1 MAAILFRAKILMA
14 VAVLLSCAAVVLCS
28 FPATLTLER
37 AFPSNHKVQMSQLRA
52 RDRVRHGRML
62 SGVVDFPVGGTF
74 NPYLVGL
81 YFTSVNLGTPAI
93 EFYVQIDTG
102 SDVLWVGCNSCSGC
116 PQSSGLKIQL
126 HSFDPMTSTTAS
138 VVSCSDKRCTV
149 GFNAQDSS
157 CDAQNNQCA
166 YAFQYGDGSGAS
178 GYYVSDVLHFDTAG
192 GNQSVTSN
200 SSASIVFGC
209 STSASGVLQKTDR
222 AVDGIFGF
230 GQQEMSVISQLSSQG
245 IAPKVFSHCLKG
257 DDTGGGILVLGE
269 IVEPNIV
276 YSPLVQNQPHYNL
289 NLESI
294 SVSGQT
300 LPIDQ
305 SVFATSSNTGTIVD
319 SGTTLSYLAADAYDP
334 FVNAITNAVSQSATP
349 VSSQGEQCYMV
360 TSSITGIF
368 PQVSLNFAGNASMI
382 LRPED
387 YLLQQNSA
395 SGAQLWCIGIQ
406 KSDGQD
412 ITILGDLILKDK
424 IFVYDLANQQ
434 IGWAQYDCSMPVNVS
449 SNTSTGTASVN
460 GGSIDVNTS
469 GSSSSRNEPFKLT
482 PISMML
488 AFLVFAYQS
497 LTFSYS

>member
-1 MAAILFRAKILMA
+1 MAATLFRAVG
-14 VAVLLSCAAVVLCS
+14 VAVLLLLLQFVTVVLCS

-37 AFPSNHKVQMSQLRA
+37 AFPTNHKVELSQLRA
-52 RDRVRHGRML
+52 RDRLRHGRVL

-81 YFTSVNLGTPAI
+81 YFTSVKLGTPAT

-126 HSFDPMTSTTAS
+126 HSFEPQSSSTAS
-138 VVSCSDKRCTV
+138 VVSCSDKMCTL
-149 GFNAQDSS
+149 GLDTQDSS
-157 CDAQNNQCA
+157 CDSQKKQCT

-178 GYYVSDVLHFDTAG
+178 GYYVSDLLHFDTAAD
-192 GNQSVTSN
+192 NQSVASN

-230 GQQEMSVISQLSSQG
+230 GQQELSVISQLSSQG
-245 IAPKVFSHCLKG
+245 ITPKVFSHCLKG
-257 DDTGGGILVLGE
+257 DDSGGGILILGE

-276 YSPLVQNQPHYNL
+276 YSPLVQNQAHYNL

-305 SVFATSSNTGTIVD
+305 SVFETSSNRGTIID
-319 SGTTLSYLAADAYDP
+319 SGTTLSYLAEDAYDP
-334 FVNAITNAVSQSATP
+334 FVTAITSAISQSVTP
-349 VSSQGEQCYMV
+349 VTSQGEQCYIV
-360 TSSITGIF
+360 TSSISDAF

-387 YLLQQNSA
+387 YLLQQNSV
-395 SGAQLWCIGIQ
+395 SGAQVWCIGIQ
-406 KSDGQD
+406 KSVGQD
-412 ITILGDLILKDK
+412 ITVLGDLVLKDK
-424 IFVYDLANQQ
+424 IIVYDLANQR
-434 IGWAQYDCSMPVNVS
+434 IGWVQYDCSMSVIVS

-460 GGSIDVNTS
+460 GGSIDVNVSSS
-469 GSSSSRNEPFKLT
+469 GSLRIDPFNLI

-488 AFLVFAYQS
+488 AFLVHIYINH
-497 LTFSYS
+497 

>member
-1 MAAILFRAKILMA
+1 MAATLFRAVA
-14 VAVLLSCAAVVLCS
+14 VAVILLLQFLTVVLCS

-37 AFPSNHKVQMSQLRA
+37 AFPTNHNVQLSQLRA

-62 SGVVDFPVGGTF
+62 SGVVEFPIGGTF

-81 YFTSVNLGTPAI
+81 YFTSVKLGTPAT

-102 SDVLWVGCNSCSGC
+102 SDALWVGCNSCSGC

-126 HSFDPMTSTTAS
+126 HTFDPQSSPTAS
-138 VVSCSDKRCTV
+138 VVSCSDKICTL
-149 GFNAQDSS
+149 GLDTQDSS
-157 CDAQNNQCA
+157 CDSQNKRCS
-166 YAFQYGDGSGAS
+166 YTFQYGDGSGTS
-178 GYYVSDVLHFDTAG
+178 GYYVSDLLHFDTAA
-192 GNQSVTSN
+192 GNQSATSN

-245 IAPKVFSHCLKG
+245 IAPKAFSHCFKG
-257 DDTGGGILVLGE
+257 DDTGGGIMVLGE

-276 YSPLVQNQPHYNL
+276 YTPLVQNQPHYNL

-294 SVSGQT
+294 SVGGQT

-305 SVFATSSNTGTIVD
+305 SVFATSSNQGTIVD
-319 SGTTLSYLAADAYDP
+319 SGTTLAYLAQDAYDP
-334 FVNAITNAVSQSATP
+334 FVNAITSAVSQSVTP
-349 VSSQGEQCYMV
+349 VSSQGEQCYIV
-360 TSSITGIF
+360 TSSITDTF

-382 LRPED
+382 LRPQD

-395 SGAQLWCIGIQ
+395 GDAQGWCIGIQ

-412 ITILGDLILKDK
+412 ITVLGDLVLKDK
-424 IFVYDLANQQ
+424 IIVYDLANQR
-434 IGWAQYDCSMPVNVS
+434 IGWVQYNCSMSVSVS

-460 GGSIDVNTS
+460 GGSIDVNDN
-469 GSSSSRNEPFKLT
+469 SSSSLRNDPFKLI
-482 PISMML
+482 PISMMF
-488 AFLVFAYQS
+488 AFLVHIYINH
-497 LTFSYS
+497 

>member
-1 MAAILFRAKILMA
+1 MAATLFGAVG
-14 VAVLLSCAAVVLCS
+14 VAVLLLLQFVTVVLCS

-37 AFPSNHKVQMSQLRA
+37 AFPTNHKVELSQLRA
-52 RDRVRHGRML
+52 RDRLRHGRVL

-81 YFTSVNLGTPAI
+81 YFTSVKLGTPAT

-126 HSFDPMTSTTAS
+126 HSFEPQSSSTAA
-138 VVSCSDKRCTV
+138 VVSCSDKMCTL
-149 GFNAQDSS
+149 GLDTQDSS
-157 CDAQNNQCA
+157 CDSQKKQCT

-178 GYYVSDVLHFDTAG
+178 GYYVSDLLHFDTAAD
-192 GNQSVTSN
+192 NQSVASN

-230 GQQEMSVISQLSSQG
+230 GQQELSVISQLSSQG
-245 IAPKVFSHCLKG
+245 ITPKVFSHCLKG
-257 DDTGGGILVLGE
+257 DDSGGGILVLGE

-276 YSPLVQNQPHYNL
+276 YSPLVQNQAHYNL

-305 SVFATSSNTGTIVD
+305 SVFETSSNRGTIID
-319 SGTTLSYLAADAYDP
+319 SGTTLSYLAEDAYDP
-334 FVNAITNAVSQSATP
+334 FVTAITSAVSQSVTP
-349 VSSQGEQCYMV
+349 VTSQGEQCYIV
-360 TSSITGIF
+360 TSSISDAF

-387 YLLQQNSA
+387 YLLQQNSV
-395 SGAQLWCIGIQ
+395 SGAQVWCIGIQ
-406 KSDGQD
+406 KSEGQD
-412 ITILGDLILKDK
+412 ITVLGDLVLKDK
-424 IFVYDLANQQ
+424 IIVYDLANQR
-434 IGWAQYDCSMPVNVS
+434 IGWVQYDCSMSVSVS

-460 GGSIDVNTS
+460 GGSIDVNVSSS
-469 GSSSSRNEPFKLT
+469 GSLRIDPFNLIPT
-482 PISMML
+482 SLML
-488 AFLVFAYQS
+488 AVLIHIYINH
-497 LTFSYS
+497 